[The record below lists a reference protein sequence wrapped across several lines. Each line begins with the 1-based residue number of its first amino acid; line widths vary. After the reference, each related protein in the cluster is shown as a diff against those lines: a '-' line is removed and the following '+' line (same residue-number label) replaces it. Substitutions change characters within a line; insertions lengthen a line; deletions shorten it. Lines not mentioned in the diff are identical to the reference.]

1 MKKSKSLVTEIIDEI
16 ITYTTPKSKTDME
29 NELLRDKI
37 NYLVW
42 QVGVAVKD
50 LQAEVDK
57 LKEKDREAS

>member
-1 MKKSKSLVTEIIDEI
+1 MSKKTIVSDIIDEI
-16 ITYTTPKSKTDME
+16 ISLTTQKSKEEIEQQIMQ
-29 NELLRDKI
+29 DKI

-57 LKEKDREAS
+57 LKQKDREAS